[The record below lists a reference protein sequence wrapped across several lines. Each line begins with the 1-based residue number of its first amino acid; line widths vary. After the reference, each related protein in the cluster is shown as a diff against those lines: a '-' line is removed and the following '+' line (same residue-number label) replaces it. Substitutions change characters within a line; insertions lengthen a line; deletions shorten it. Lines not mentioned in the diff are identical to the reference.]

1 MQHCNFLRWNWIWF
15 SISNKK
21 DFDIRKHV
29 WVVNKR
35 YEKWEEYFHG
45 MKIILIVTEKRRETK
60 GEISNKEV
68 FSFLV
73 AKQRS
78 LWSSASST
86 SVLTE
91 RTIAQSLGPREAFEM
106 HSVDPLW
113 QDHLECFS
121 SRPITTSAASSSQ
134 IIESQYMEQLRFD
147 RINGIKRSNLRI
159 I

>member
-1 MQHCNFLRWNWIWF
+1 
-15 SISNKK
+15 
-21 DFDIRKHV
+21 
-29 WVVNKR
+29 
-35 YEKWEEYFHG
+35 

-106 HSVDPLW
+106 HSVDPL
-113 QDHLECFS
+113 
-121 SRPITTSAASSSQ
+121 
-134 IIESQYMEQLRFD
+134 
-147 RINGIKRSNLRI
+147 
-159 I
+159 